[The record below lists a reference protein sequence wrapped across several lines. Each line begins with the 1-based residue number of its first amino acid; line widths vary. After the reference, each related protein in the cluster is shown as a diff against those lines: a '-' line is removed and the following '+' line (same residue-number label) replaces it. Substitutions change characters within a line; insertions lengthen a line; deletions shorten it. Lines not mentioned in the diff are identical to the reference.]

1 MSLTLRAHA
10 SDAYPPRT
18 FANAGR
24 ADLTAA
30 FAFDFATAGEKLT
43 LKAAGGKYVAL
54 DLALPAVENARLLF
68 AALRATRVQ
77 RPTLNIAGNG
87 VYTLVER
94 GWDQA
99 RADAYVLDVL
109 TPVHAHLPLGLVVSG
124 GQTGIDWA
132 GGAAARALDIPVEM
146 LFPAGFRQRDER
158 GELAGQ
164 NPGVVRDRFL
174 ASVRALKMGA

>member
-1 MSLTLRAHA
+1 MSLTMRAHA
-10 SDAYPPRT
+10 SDSYPPRT
-18 FANAGR
+18 FDNAGR

-43 LKAAGGKYVAL
+43 KKAAGPAYVAL

-68 AALRATRVQ
+68 AALRATRVA

-99 RADAYVLDVL
+99 RADGYVLDVL
-109 TPVHAHLPLGLVVSG
+109 RTVHTHWPLGQIVSG

-132 GGAAARALDIPVEM
+132 GGVAGRVLDLPVDM

-158 GELAGQ
+158 AELAGQ
-164 NPGVVRDRFL
+164 HPGLVRDRFL
-174 ASVRALKMGA
+174 ASVRALKGA